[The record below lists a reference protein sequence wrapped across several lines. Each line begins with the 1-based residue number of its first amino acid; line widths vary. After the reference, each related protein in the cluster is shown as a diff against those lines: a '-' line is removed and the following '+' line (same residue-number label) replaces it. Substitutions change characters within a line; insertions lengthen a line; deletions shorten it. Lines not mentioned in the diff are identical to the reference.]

1 MQFVAALDNPK
12 ISEALRTGAVFG
24 IIEAMTPLIGWAA
37 GVAASGLVQSID
49 HWIAFCLLAAVGGRM
64 VYEALWSNN
73 RIERT
78 GRSLG
83 VLAAAAVGTSLDA
96 MAVGVSLAF
105 LDVNIVVIALA
116 VGLATFVLTTSGTL
130 IGRYVGQQFGR
141 FAEVAAGVALVL
153 IGTAILIEHLTA

>member
-1 MQFVAALDNPK
+1 LD
-12 ISEALRTGAVFG
+12 RF
-24 IIEAMTPLIGWAA
+24 
-37 GVAASGLVQSID
+37 
-49 HWIAFCLLAAVGGRM
+49 FCLLAAVGGRM

-105 LDVNIVVIALA
+105 LDVNIAVIALA
-116 VGLATFVLTTSGTL
+116 VGLATFVLTTSGPL